1 MVARSISRHPGFGV
15 LFDLFLDTLLRGIV
29 LSHALLQMVPGV
41 FLFDPA
47 RQEGLSSDNSGDGIG
62 LPSWKFRI
70 DADLLD
76 LLDVSVAAIAL
87 LFQFSN

>member
-1 MVARSISRHPGFGV
+1 MA
-15 LFDLFLDTLLRGIV
+15 
-29 LSHALLQMVPGV
+29 PGV

-47 RQEGLSSDNSGDGIG
+47 GQEGLSDNNSGDRIG

-76 LLDVSVAAIAL
+76 VSVAVIAL
-87 LFQFSN
+87 LFQFSD

>member
-1 MVARSISRHPGFGV
+1 MA
-15 LFDLFLDTLLRGIV
+15 
-29 LSHALLQMVPGV
+29 PGV

-47 RQEGLSSDNSGDGIG
+47 GQEGLSGDNSGDGIG

>member
-1 MVARSISRHPGFGV
+1 VYYLIY
-15 LFDLFLDTLLRGIV
+15 FLDTLLRGTV
-29 LSHALLQMVPGV
+29 LSRALLQMAPGV

-47 RQEGLSSDNSGDGIG
+47 GQEGLSGDNSGDGIG

-76 LLDVSVAAIAL
+76 VSVAAIAL
-87 LFQFSN
+87 LFQFSD

>member
-1 MVARSISRHPGFGV
+1 MVARSSGKHPGSGV
-15 LFDLFLDTLLRGIV
+15 LFDLFLDTLLRGTV

-47 RQEGLSSDNSGDGIG
+47 RQEGLSGDNSGDGIG

-76 LLDVSVAAIAL
+76 VSVAAIAL
-87 LFQFSN
+87 LFQFSD

>member
-1 MVARSISRHPGFGV
+1 MVARSISKHLGSSV
-15 LFDLFLDTLLRGIV
+15 LFDLFLDTLLRGTV
-29 LSHALLQMVPGV
+29 LSRALLQMAPGV

-47 RQEGLSSDNSGDGIG
+47 GQEGLSGDNSGDRIG

-70 DADLLD
+70 DAD

-87 LFQFSN
+87 LFQFSD

>member
-1 MVARSISRHPGFGV
+1 MYYLIY
-15 LFDLFLDTLLRGIV
+15 FLDTLLRGTV
-29 LSHALLQMVPGV
+29 LSRALLQMAPGV

-47 RQEGLSSDNSGDGIG
+47 GQEGLSGDNSGDKIG

-70 DADLLD
+70 DAD

-87 LFQFSN
+87 LFQFSD

>member
-1 MVARSISRHPGFGV
+1 MA
-15 LFDLFLDTLLRGIV
+15 
-29 LSHALLQMVPGV
+29 PGV

-47 RQEGLSSDNSGDGIG
+47 GQEGLSGDNSGDGIG

-76 LLDVSVAAIAL
+76 VSVAAIAL
-87 LFQFSN
+87 LFQFSD

>member
-1 MVARSISRHPGFGV
+1 VVARSISKHPGSDV
-15 LFDLFLDTLLRGIV
+15 LFDLFLDTLLRGTV
-29 LSHALLQMVPGV
+29 LSRALLQMAPGV

-76 LLDVSVAAIAL
+76 VSVAAIAL
-87 LFQFSN
+87 LFQFSD

>member
-1 MVARSISRHPGFGV
+1 M
-15 LFDLFLDTLLRGIV
+15 
-29 LSHALLQMVPGV
+29 ALGV

-47 RQEGLSSDNSGDGIG
+47 GQEGLSDDNSGDRIG

-76 LLDVSVAAIAL
+76 GRELYKKQRFISKLYQRL
-87 LFQFSN
+87 

>member
-1 MVARSISRHPGFGV
+1 MVARSISRHPGSGV
-15 LFDLFLDTLLRGIV
+15 LFDLFLDTLLRGTV

-47 RQEGLSSDNSGDGIG
+47 RQEGLSGDNSGDEIG

-70 DADLLD
+70 DVD
-76 LLDVSVAAIAL
+76 LLDVSVATVAL
-87 LFQFSN
+87 LFQFSD

>member
-1 MVARSISRHPGFGV
+1 MVARSISKHPGSV
-15 LFDLFLDTLLRGIV
+15 LFDLFLDTLLRGTV
-29 LSHALLQMVPGV
+29 LSRALLQMAPGV

-47 RQEGLSSDNSGDGIG
+47 GQEGLSGDNSGDGIG

-76 LLDVSVAAIAL
+76 VSVAAIAL
-87 LFQFSN
+87 LFQFSD

>member
-1 MVARSISRHPGFGV
+1 MGLGSI
-15 LFDLFLDTLLRGIV
+15 FLT
-29 LSHALLQMVPGV
+29 

-47 RQEGLSSDNSGDGIG
+47 GQEGLSGDNSGDGIG

-76 LLDVSVAAIAL
+76 VSVAAIAL
-87 LFQFSN
+87 LFQFSD